1 MAAMCTLR
9 IIRKRG
15 YIFLI
20 LKKKNITP
28 GMLTIL
34 SGFRSLVYEIKQY
47 HHSPSYSAVCL
58 EDFLIMTNI

>member
-20 LKKKNITP
+20 LKKKNITS
-28 GMLTIL
+28 GTLTVL